1 MSAIVTREELFQQIL
16 IEKVTGEETVDELR
30 SYCIEGGLFEHDR
43 GLKRATESYMD
54 GVIRRLARQ
63 DGWVDKEGEPLRL
76 FNVVRVDTAT
86 GKAKHLYVDLRL
98 ASFDDRVYLVKDRL
112 SKAEYFH
119 KEAEDIY
126 RDSCKKFGRKFQKL
140 FQF

>member
-16 IEKVTGEETVDELR
+16 IDKVTGEETVEELR
-30 SYCIEGGLFEHDR
+30 SYCIDGGLFEHDR

-54 GVIRRLARQ
+54 KVIRRLARQ
-63 DGWVDKEGEPLRL
+63 DGWVDKDGAALRL
-76 FNVVRVDTAT
+76 YNVVRVDTES

-112 SKAEYFH
+112 SKAAYFH
-119 KEAEDIY
+119 EEAKEIY
-126 RDSCKKFGRKFQKL
+126 RDSCKKFGRKFQRL